1 MTTELIE
8 HPVYGYTRTR
18 ARNFRERSAS
28 SGIVASDRT
37 RGNCS
42 IFRMV
47 AVSLGALA
55 REWDDLEPALLERL
69 LLEPIELRRHWR
81 KAL

>member
-1 MTTELIE
+1 MMTELIE
-8 HPVYGYTRTR
+8 CLKSRCERTR

-28 SGIVASDRT
+28 SGIVASERT

-47 AVSLGALA
+47 AGSLGNLA
-55 REWDDLEPALLERL
+55 SEWDDLEPALLDRL
-69 LLEPIELRRHWR
+69 LWEPIEVLRRH
-81 KAL
+81 